1 MSLQPN
7 NSFLVIFIF
16 IFIAS
21 ADQTNITAQPGQDAR
36 LPCTSPD
43 NKPALFVEWRRTDLR
58 SEYVLRYRNNKI
70 NTENQHPS
78 FRDRVDLL
86 DQQMKGGDVSLVLR
100 NVTTGDRG
108 AYKCR
113 VVQTDRKTDTV
124 FTINLDVETSPGGP
138 DGENRGGSGLV
149 VYVVVGL
156 LALVIIIIAA
166 SVAACFIHKKDKSQ
180 NSNQSSEKPPQSQQP
195 LTDQNQPDEQ

>member
-1 MSLQPN
+1 MKMLQ
-7 NSFLVIFIF
+7 FLCSV
-16 IFIAS
+16 S
-21 ADQTNITAQPGQDAR
+21 CRTDQTNITAQPGQDAR

-86 DQQMKGGDVSLVLR
+86 DQQMKDGDVSLVLR

-113 VVQTDRKTDTV
+113 VVQTDRKIDTV
-124 FTINLDVETSPGGP
+124 FTINLDVETSPG
-138 DGENRGGSGLV
+138 ESLS
-149 VYVVVGL
+149 
-156 LALVIIIIAA
+156 AFSAA
-166 SVAACFIHKKDKSQ
+166 SCLVMSEGI
-180 NSNQSSEKPPQSQQP
+180 SSES
-195 LTDQNQPDEQ
+195 